1 MTDNNGI
8 VISDITANAAIWAP
22 DEQAVISFKFKNG
35 TGKKILNMR
44 MDIILMVKDFTGG
57 TSADT
62 ITLAQ
67 LVGEGYYMSAVNIAN
82 GKSKTYSTSFTI
94 PTVAEQYFSENQNVR
109 AVPIYIRYT
118 ATDSDGAYGS
128 AFQIDALKVLNHRFS
143 PQITAMQLIRAKNGV
158 PDDEGENVLT
168 TLKLGVSA
176 GGLNY
181 SNFLTARLYR
191 AQGDNATTADPAIDL
206 TGKVAQLLG
215 GVTDDK
221 DLIPDTYSKAYDWDF
236 LLVFGDE
243 YESFQGRFNLGM
255 AFANM
260 HLSEKKKGGVCFGGF
275 STSTDTKPKLES
287 YFPAYFKSGINQ
299 LGEKWEQ
306 LTPLNGTTPADLGGG
321 ALRCR
326 KVENKRIIE
335 GSIKVK
341 GKVDSNGDDV
351 TVLLAELPDDYTPEK
366 AVFSIN
372 ACKGGRVARIVVGG
386 KGETNAG
393 YLCLSWIKNLSN
405 GSSYTSESIWVQCSI
420 EYWVEATEEDTP
432 STANMIDSNG
442 AVVIDDDGKAFSVR
456 ETGDQIYQSDYTGEQ
471 IDAGILA
478 AQNALPRSGG
488 EMTGALTLNGAPTAD
503 NHAATKKYVDEEIGR
518 IELIPGTT
526 PHIGDNGNWYLGAV
540 DTGVKAKGE
549 DGYTPVKNKDY
560 FDGENGKS
568 AYAYAQEGGYTG
580 TEEEFSE
587 DLGKVGDQD
596 EAITSWYDIPDKPF
610 GNALSGS
617 ASIEADTLRWNGNT
631 EGMFVD
637 GDLVYVSENVPTF
650 AQLNS
655 GCKIWYKFYD
665 WNEYE
670 WTLAPEYYGGSG
682 NVIALNRVKND
693 VISTYAFVVQ
703 AANVSA
709 GDFYFERAGVY
720 FYQTK
725 SGYIKALTITGYAWS
740 ASEGIGP
747 IPDKYIDE
755 HVAWNNID
763 GNPFRATITGGAE
776 TNGDTLTWDGIIDSK
791 TITVDVNQLMK
802 WVYVSDNV
810 PSARQLANGYKI
822 LMDATRYGYIV
833 YEVTGTA
840 IISED
845 EYGIRIG
852 IPGDMDQIYI
862 VKRPHEGS
870 KVFTRAGVY
879 FWTNAVNMHI
889 CSFKINNYVWE
900 PTKEYAAEPSFRIPA
915 LSELI
920 MIGADG
926 NRYKLTINASGQLT
940 TTAI

>member
-8 VISDITANAAIWAP
+8 TISDITANAAIWAP

-35 TGKKILNMR
+35 SGKKILNMR

-57 TSADT
+57 TSTDT

-67 LVGEGYYMSAVNIAN
+67 LVGDGYYMSAVNIAN

-94 PTVAEQYFSENQNVR
+94 PAVAEQYFSENQNVR

-128 AFQIDALKVLNHRFS
+128 TFKIDALKVLNHRFS
-143 PQITAMQLIRAKNGV
+143 PQITAMQLIRAKDGA

-168 TLKLGVSA
+168 TLKLGVNS
-176 GGLNY
+176 GGYDYKNY
-181 SNFLTARLYR
+181 LTAKIYR
-191 AQGDNATTADPAIDL
+191 AEGEQITPADDPNPITISTANID
-206 TGKVAQLLG
+206 QLLS
-215 GVTDDK
+215 GVTDDQ

-243 YESFQGRFNLGM
+243 YESVTGRFNLGM

-351 TVLLAELPDDYTPEK
+351 TVLLAELPNDYTPEK

-393 YLCLSWIKNLSN
+393 HLCLSWIKNLSN

-420 EYWVEATEEDTP
+420 EYWVEAVEEDTP

-442 AVVIDDDGKAFSVR
+442 AVVIDDDGKAFGVR
-456 ETGDQIYQSDYTGEQ
+456 ETGDQIYQSDYTGAQ

-488 EMTGALTLNGAPTAD
+488 EMTGALMLNGAPTAD
-503 NHAATKKYVDEEIGR
+503 NHAATKKYVDEEIGK

-549 DGYTPVKNKDY
+549 DGVP
-560 FDGENGKS
+560 GKS
-568 AYAYAQEGGYTG
+568 AYKYAQEAGYTDS
-580 TEEEFSE
+580 EEQFAE
-587 DLGKVGDQD
+587 DLANVGNAAGGGTADSV
-596 EAITSWYDIPDKPF
+596 AWKNVTGKPF
-610 GNALSGS
+610 GNAIVSNVEIHGDVLK
-617 ASIEADTLRWNGNT
+617 WNGDAT
-631 EGMFVD
+631 GMI
-637 GDLVYVSENVPTF
+637 S
-650 AQLNS
+650 QW
-655 GCKIWYKFYD
+655 I
-665 WNEYE
+665 
-670 WTLAPEYYGGSG
+670 G
-682 NVIALNRVKND
+682 NDAC
-693 VISTYAFVVQ
+693 
-703 AANVSA
+703 
-709 GDFYFERAGVY
+709 
-720 FYQTK
+720 
-725 SGYIKALTITGYAWS
+725 
-740 ASEGIGP
+740 
-747 IPDKYIDE
+747 
-755 HVAWNNID
+755 
-763 GNPFRATITGGAE
+763 
-776 TNGDTLTWDGIIDSK
+776 
-791 TITVDVNQLMK
+791 
-802 WVYVSDNV
+802 VYVSDNV
-810 PSARQLANGYKI
+810 PSFEKLRTGCDVTIHTSNGDQWYTPTARRYAGSGDGANV
-822 LMDATRYGYIV
+822 YIV
-833 YEVTGTA
+833 YIPFGDVEYPIAYVVA
-840 IISED
+840 APKIS
-845 EYGIRIG
+845 IRQLQRI
-852 IPGDMDQIYI
+852 
-862 VKRPHEGS
+862 E
-870 KVFTRAGVY
+870 RAGVY
-879 FWTNAVNMHI
+879 FAKNPLGNNANYIKEFILLNYNWTEMEEIAPI
-889 CSFKINNYVWE
+889 PEK
-900 PTKEYAAEPSFRIPA
+900 YAPEF
-915 LSELI
+915 SEII
-920 MIGADG
+920 MIAPNG
-926 NRYKLTINASGQLT
+926 NRYSVTINASGQLT